1 VTVRFASPGDGPAA
15 AALHVSQIEAGFL
28 ASLGVGFLTRLYR
41 RIAREE
47 RSLLLVAEDN
57 GQVVGFAAASL
68 DVTALYRSFLLRDGA
83 VAAVLAAPRLAR
95 SWRKAL
101 ETFRYP
107 GHASSALP
115 KAELLSVAVAP
126 SSRGRGY
133 GRALVAEVTAEL
145 RRRGSDGVRVVV
157 AADNHAARA
166 LYLSCGFEP
175 VACFEMHAGSTSE
188 VLTCS

>member
-1 VTVRFASPGDGPAA
+1 MTVRFASADDGPAA
-15 AALHVSQIEAGFL
+15 AALHASQIEAGFL

-41 RIAREE
+41 RIARDE
-47 RSLLLVAEDN
+47 RSFLLVAEDN
-57 GQVVGFAAASL
+57 DRVVGFAAASL
-68 DVTALYRSFLLRDGA
+68 DVTTLYRSFLLRDGA

-95 SWRKAL
+95 SWRQAL

-107 GHASSALP
+107 GHTPSALP

-133 GRALVAEVTAEL
+133 GRALVTEATTEL
-145 RRRGSDGVRVVV
+145 RRRGSVGVRVVV

-166 LYLSCGFEP
+166 LYLACGYEP
-175 VACFEMHAGSTSE
+175 MARFEMHAGSTSE
-188 VLTCS
+188 VMTCS